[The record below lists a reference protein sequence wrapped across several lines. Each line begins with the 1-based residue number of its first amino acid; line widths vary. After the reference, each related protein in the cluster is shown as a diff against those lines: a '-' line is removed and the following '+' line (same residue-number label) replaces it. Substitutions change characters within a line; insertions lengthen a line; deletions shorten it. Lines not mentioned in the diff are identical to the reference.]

1 LAAVAKGETSLG
13 IKAKDGVVIVTEKK
27 VSSPLMDESSY
38 QKTQLLC
45 QHVGAIYSGLGPD
58 FRLLCQKS
66 RKIVQD
72 YFVKYYEPITV
83 ATLCR

>member
-1 LAAVAKGETSLG
+1 
-13 IKAKDGVVIVTEKK
+13 
-27 VSSPLMDESSY
+27 MDEQSY

-45 QHVGAIYSGLGPD
+45 QHIGAVYSGLGPD

-72 YFVKYYEPITV
+72 YFVKYFEPITV